1 MKDVYNFPNGG
12 YEVRIVRRSE
22 VLEAIDKNIID
33 KDIALA
39 IVERCEL
46 DCANFLK
53 EGRWA
58 NIPYIGNIRIP
69 KAKQLIKSEE
79 QQTLIS
85 DAYDNLNTD
94 SYLMFRKQ
102 LNQYNAQR
110 ARFEKSYNYLLAIM
124 VNRYNKYYNYLKI
137 NKGDYKAIITIY
149 TFASLD
155 PLTEDFKA
163 YNGYD

>member
-33 KDIALA
+33 KDIALT

-124 VNRYNKYYNYLKI
+124 VNRYNKYYNYLKR
-137 NKGDYKAIITIY
+137 NKGDYKARITVY

>member
-85 DAYDNLNTD
+85 DAYDNLDTD

-124 VNRYNKYYNYLKI
+124 VNRYNKYYNYLKR
-137 NKGDYKAIITIY
+137 NKGDYKARITVY

-155 PLTEDFKA
+155 LLTEDFKT

>member
-69 KAKQLIKSEE
+69 KAKQLFKSEE

-85 DAYDNLNTD
+85 DAYDNLDTD

-124 VNRYNKYYNYLKI
+124 VNRYNKYYNYLKR
-137 NKGDYKAIITIY
+137 NKGDYKARITIY

>member
-1 MKDVYNFPNGG
+1 MKDVYKFPNGG
-12 YEVRIVRRSE
+12 YEVRIVRRSD

-69 KAKQLIKSEE
+69 KAKQLFKSEE
-79 QQTLIS
+79 QQTLLS
-85 DAYDNLNTD
+85 DAYDNLDTD

-110 ARFEKSYNYLLAIM
+110 ARFEKNYNYLLAIM
-124 VNRYNKYYNYLKI
+124 VNRYNKYYNYLKR
-137 NKGDYKAIITIY
+137 NKGDYKARITVY

>member
-39 IVERCEL
+39 IAERCEL

-124 VNRYNKYYNYLKI
+124 VNRYNKYYNYLKR
-137 NKGDYKAIITIY
+137 NKGDYKARITIY

>member
-12 YEVRIVRRSE
+12 YEVHIVRRSE

-85 DAYDNLNTD
+85 DAYDNLDTD
-94 SYLMFRKQ
+94 SYIMFRKQ

-124 VNRYNKYYNYLKI
+124 VNRYNKYYNYLKR
-137 NKGDYKAIITIY
+137 NKGDYKARITVY
-149 TFASLD
+149 TFASLN

>member
-69 KAKQLIKSEE
+69 RAKQLFKSEE

-85 DAYDNLNTD
+85 DAYDNLDTD
-94 SYLMFRKQ
+94 SYIMFRKQ

-110 ARFEKSYNYLLAIM
+110 ARFEKNYNYLLTIM
-124 VNRYNKYYNYLKI
+124 VNRYNKYYNYLKR
-137 NKGDYKAIITIY
+137 NKGDYMARIIVY

>member
-85 DAYDNLNTD
+85 DAYDNLDTD

-124 VNRYNKYYNYLKI
+124 VNRYNKYYNYLKR
-137 NKGDYKAIITIY
+137 NKGDYKARITVY

-155 PLTEDFKA
+155 PLTEDFKT

>member
-22 VLEAIDKNIID
+22 VLEVIDKNIID

-124 VNRYNKYYNYLKI
+124 VNRYNKYYNYLKR
-137 NKGDYKAIITIY
+137 NKGDYKARITVY

>member
-46 DCANFLK
+46 DCANFLR

-124 VNRYNKYYNYLKI
+124 VNRYNKYYNYLKR
-137 NKGDYKAIITIY
+137 NKGDYKARITVY

>member
-124 VNRYNKYYNYLKI
+124 VNRYNKYYNYLKR
-137 NKGDYKAIITIY
+137 NKGDYKARITVY

-155 PLTEDFKA
+155 PLTEDFKV

>member
-124 VNRYNKYYNYLKI
+124 VNRYNKYYNYLKR
-137 NKGDYKAIITIY
+137 NKGDYKARITVY

>member
-85 DAYDNLNTD
+85 DAYDNLDTD

-124 VNRYNKYYNYLKI
+124 VNRYNKYYNYLKR
-137 NKGDYKAIITIY
+137 NKGDYKARITVY

>member
-85 DAYDNLNTD
+85 DAYDNLDTD

-102 LNQYNAQR
+102 LNQYNTQR

-124 VNRYNKYYNYLKI
+124 VNRYNKYYNYLKR
-137 NKGDYKAIITIY
+137 NKGDYKARITVY

>member
-46 DCANFLK
+46 DCANFLR

-124 VNRYNKYYNYLKI
+124 VNRYNKYYNYLKR
-137 NKGDYKAIITIY
+137 NKGDYKARITIY

>member
-85 DAYDNLNTD
+85 DAYDNLDTD

-110 ARFEKSYNYLLAIM
+110 ARFEKSYN
-124 VNRYNKYYNYLKI
+124 
-137 NKGDYKAIITIY
+137 
-149 TFASLD
+149 
-155 PLTEDFKA
+155 
-163 YNGYD
+163 

>member
-39 IVERCEL
+39 IIERCEL

-85 DAYDNLNTD
+85 DAYDNLDTD

-124 VNRYNKYYNYLKI
+124 VNRYNKYYNYLKR
-137 NKGDYKAIITIY
+137 NKGDYKARITVY

>member
-85 DAYDNLNTD
+85 DAYDNLDTD
-94 SYLMFRKQ
+94 SYIMFRKQ

-124 VNRYNKYYNYLKI
+124 VNRYNKYYNYLKR
-137 NKGDYKAIITIY
+137 NKGDYKARITVY

>member
-69 KAKQLIKSEE
+69 KAKQLFKSEE

-85 DAYDNLNTD
+85 DAYDNLDTD

-124 VNRYNKYYNYLKI
+124 VNRYNKYYNYLKR
-137 NKGDYKAIITIY
+137 NKGDYKARITVY

>member
-124 VNRYNKYYNYLKI
+124 VNRYNKYYNYLKR
-137 NKGDYKAIITIY
+137 NKGDYKARITIY

>member
-46 DCANFLK
+46 DCSNFLK

-124 VNRYNKYYNYLKI
+124 VNRYNKYYNYLKR
-137 NKGDYKAIITIY
+137 NKGDYKARITIY

>member
-39 IVERCEL
+39 IIERCEL

-124 VNRYNKYYNYLKI
+124 VNRYNKYYNYLKR
-137 NKGDYKAIITIY
+137 NKGDYKARITVY